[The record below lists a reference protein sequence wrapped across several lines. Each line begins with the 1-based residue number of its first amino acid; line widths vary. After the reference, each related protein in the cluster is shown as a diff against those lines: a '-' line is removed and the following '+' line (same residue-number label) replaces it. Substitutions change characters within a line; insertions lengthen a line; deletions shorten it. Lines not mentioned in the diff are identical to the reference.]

1 MHCCHPEG
9 HLEVSPSC
17 VCLSSETELEEV
29 LTVYTRLS
37 RSAGVFLRTNTRHGV
52 AAAQAAPQPPQPSSS
67 STVSVSPVK
76 YQDSSSSSGRP
87 RVKDQSGEPR
97 VRQSSVDRH
106 EGTIYICAVDLP
118 DSVTL
123 GRTYNA
129 GAASPV
135 DPHPLLP
142 LLRVPS
148 LKFKSW
154 DMWPSCWFCSDSA
167 VLTVSSWFLFF
178 VCPTLMLGRSYDGV
192 KLPHW
197 VHILLSDLH
206 SPLTV
211 PKI

>member
-1 MHCCHPEG
+1 MAQG
-9 HLEVSPSC
+9 HLEVNPAC

-67 STVSVSPVK
+67 SSVSVSPVK

-87 RVKDQSGEPR
+87 RVKDHSGEPR

-106 EGTIYICAVDLP
+106 EGTIYICTISLP
-118 DSVTL
+118 DAVML

-135 DPHPLLP
+135 GLHPLLP
-142 LLRVPS
+142 LLPLLCVPS
-148 LKFKSW
+148 LKFKIW
-154 DMWPSCWFCSDSA
+154 DM
-167 VLTVSSWFLFF
+167 
-178 VCPTLMLGRSYDGV
+178 
-192 KLPHW
+192 
-197 VHILLSDLH
+197 
-206 SPLTV
+206 
-211 PKI
+211 